1 MVETPG
7 TMLRPME
14 APSTALKLGVVF
26 LGAGLGGILRYSVTL
41 ACIRLAGQMPG
52 ASPPSPS
59 PLWGL
64 PVGTIVVN
72 ITGCFAIGVLGTLLA
87 GPGAVRET
95 WRLAL
100 MVGLLGGY
108 TTFSAFGRETLL
120 FIEQGKWGL
129 AGVNVVVSNAAGL
142 LAVFAGHWLASR
154 GMLVSAR

>member
-1 MVETPG
+1 
-7 TMLRPME
+7 ME

-52 ASPPSPS
+52 ASSPSPP

-108 TTFSAFGRETLL
+108 TTFSAFGRETFLL
-120 FIEQGKWGL
+120 LQEGKWGG
-129 AGVNVVVSNAAGL
+129 AAANVLLSNL
-142 LAVFAGHWLASR
+142 LGIAAVFLGHWIAAR
-154 GMLVSAR
+154 VAAHLVK